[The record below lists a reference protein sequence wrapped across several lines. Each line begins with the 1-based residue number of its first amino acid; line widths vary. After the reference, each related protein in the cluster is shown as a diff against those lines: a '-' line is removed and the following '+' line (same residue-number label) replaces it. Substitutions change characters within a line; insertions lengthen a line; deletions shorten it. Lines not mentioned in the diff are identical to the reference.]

1 MNKSRRLLNDI
12 DEATW
17 EWPRLPAS
25 HYNDEVTPSYNH
37 TTTNRLPII
46 SNKFYIYT
54 YDDLHKIKVTSEYS
68 SVKACKDEVDSHP
81 PGKYYALQGLAL
93 LRIGIKEWSYK
104 PY

>member
-25 HYNDEVTPSYNH
+25 HYNDEVTP
-37 TTTNRLPII
+37 RPII

-81 PGKYYALQGLAL
+81 PGKYYGVQGLAL